1 MAPAT
6 DKPSFEEFTNFFHKE
21 AYVAGSNS
29 GIPLFYVQQF
39 SSNIQLKL
47 QQKGSKLRGTVMEG
61 HHVGSQASPVDQF
74 GAINAQ
80 KVTGR
85 YQPIQPTDAPVDRRW
100 VFPQDYD
107 LAQLLDNFD
116 KLRLLIDPMSSYVT
130 NAVYALGR
138 AMDQEILNGLLGVN
152 YVGTNGTLQTSMP
165 ASQIVGVQQGA
176 ASATNLTVA
185 KLRAARQKLMSAEVD
200 MDEPVYMAING
211 INADSLLAETQI
223 ISSEF
228 SDKPVLNDG
237 KVMRFLGINFIHT
250 ELVPTGTD
258 DQGGTSSALPVWTKS
273 GGYLGIWADMMT
285 DISQRKDLRSLP
297 YQAYVMGTFGATR
310 LEEKK
315 VVQIWA
321 R

>member
-1 MAPAT
+1 MAG
-6 DKPSFEEFTNFFHKE
+6 
-21 AYVAGSNS
+21 VNS
-29 GIPLFYVQQF
+29 GIPLFYVEQF

-47 QQKGSKLRGTVMEG
+47 QQKGSRLSMAVMSG
-61 HHVGSQASPVDQF
+61 NHVGSQASPVDQF
-74 GAINAQ
+74 GAINAN

-85 YQPIQPTDAPVDRRW
+85 YQPISPTDAPTDRRW

-107 LAQLLDNFD
+107 LAQLLDSFD

-130 NAVYALGR
+130 NSVYAMGR
-138 AMDQEILNGLLGVN
+138 AKDQEILSGLLGTN
-152 YVGTNGTLQTSMP
+152 FTGNNGGTQVAMP
-165 ASQIVGVQQGA
+165 STQIVSVQQGA

-185 KLRAARQKLMSAEVD
+185 KLREGVRILRKNQIEP
-200 MDEPVYMAING
+200 DEQICMAINAT
-211 INADSLLAETQI
+211 NHDSLLAEVQV

-228 SDKPVLNDG
+228 NDKPVLVEG
-237 KVMRFLGINFIHT
+237 KIKRFMGVDFFET
-250 ELVPTGTD
+250 ELVETGTD
-258 DQGGTSSALPVWTKS
+258 DLSGTSSKLPMWAKS
-273 GGYLGIWADMMT
+273 GGYAGIWQDMVT
-285 DISQRKDLRSLP
+285 DVSQRKDLRSLP